1 MNQNEMHLL
10 RAVCENNMKDAKAYA
25 RIMLE
30 ADNTQKNKVF
40 CQRMLN
46 RLREPS
52 ANLMELPANLSG
64 ILMKEDVSMS
74 FRESRYYLN
83 RREEELLNMIMKMS
97 RAANKLSEM
106 SIHYRN
112 AAILYGDSGTGKTTF
127 GRYAAYKL
135 GVPFSYLNMSNLL
148 DSHLGNTQKN
158 IGRAFDH
165 ICIEPCVFMLDE
177 LDAIGERR
185 GSDSTKEMSRITISL
200 IPHIDRLPNEV
211 ILLAATNRLDIIDE
225 ALLRRFSLKH
235 KVEMFRE
242 TDNRAMVL
250 KFLSDVGFSLDEDTI
265 SRLCGHVR
273 PQAEIMDA
281 VIRII
286 ADHLISTMDKE

>member
-200 IPHIDRLPNEV
+200 IQNIDRLPNEV

-235 KVEMFRE
+235 KVEMFTE
-242 TDNRAMVL
+242 AENRAMVSR
-250 KFLSDVGFSLDEDTI
+250 FLSDVGFSMDEDTI
-265 SRLCGHVR
+265 NRLCEGVR
-273 PQAEIMDA
+273 SQAETMDE
-281 VIRII
+281 VVRLI
-286 ADHLISTMDKE
+286 ADQLICSMDEE